1 MNSGSFYDV
10 LKHME
15 ATLNFTTRIYR
26 RKSGGWGMPIIYPN
40 KSIHLSPGMVNDL
53 KDGSADMIGAEFVVT
68 YFFLSLSSR
77 HEKVIK

>member
-1 MNSGSFYDV
+1 
-10 LKHME
+10 ME

-68 YFFLSLSSR
+68 FSSR
-77 HEKVIK
+77 SQVVMKKSSNDTFFRSKRGIR